1 MMNINIF
8 DLNQKIRT
16 VAMQVNHAKP
26 SMKSLTL
33 LLITGLLLS
42 GTMPAWAYD
51 AANTVYFNV
60 TGTIEEPVC
69 DVSVKPS
76 NAIDLGTVS
85 YQYLTGKPGATSEAT
100 AVSLVFDNC
109 STGTA
114 SVTITFNGTPFDR
127 TYTSIYE
134 NELIYGAKSVGLQ
147 LLSANEQKTLGPN
160 DSYTY
165 VFSDSP
171 EGHSFNMSA
180 RMYTPNGRIT
190 AGNVAYTVTFN
201 VSYK

>member
-8 DLNQKIRT
+8 GLNQKVRT
-16 VAMQVNHAKP
+16 VAMRVNHAKP
-26 SMKSLTL
+26 SMKSRTL

-51 AANTVYFNV
+51 ATSTVNFNV

-69 DVSVKPS
+69 EVSVKPS

-85 YQYLTGKPGATSEAT
+85 YQYLTGKPGATSETT

-109 STGTA
+109 STGTTSA
-114 SVTITFNGTPFDR
+114 AITFNGVPFDS
-127 TYTSIYE
+127 TYTAIYE
-134 NELIYGAKSVGLQ
+134 NELIYGAKDVGLQ
-147 LLSANEQKTLGPN
+147 LLSAEDQKTLGPN

-165 VFSDSP
+165 VFNDSSS
-171 EGHSFNMSA
+171 GHTFDMSA
-180 RMYTPNGRIT
+180 RMYTPYGHVT
-190 AGNVAYTVTFN
+190 AGNVVYTVTFN

>member
-8 DLNQKIRT
+8 GLNQKIRT
-16 VAMQVNHAKP
+16 VEMQVNHVKP
-26 SMKSLTL
+26 LMKSRTL

-51 AANTVYFNV
+51 ATSTVNFNV

-69 DVSVKPS
+69 EVSVKPS

-85 YQYLTGKPGATSEAT
+85 SQHLIGKPGATSETT
-100 AVSLVFDNC
+100 AVALVFDNC

-114 SVTITFNGTPFDR
+114 SAAITFGGVPFDS
-127 TYTSIYE
+127 TYTAIYE
-134 NELIYGAKSVGLQ
+134 NELIDGAKDVGLQ
-147 LLSANEQKTLGPN
+147 LLSAEDQKTLGPN

-165 VFSDSP
+165 VFNDSSS
-171 EGHSFNMSA
+171 GHTFDMSA
-180 RMYTPNGRIT
+180 RMYTPYGHVT

>member
-1 MMNINIF
+1 MATENKNLSEY
-8 DLNQKIRT
+8 DKNQLPNAKDFRFGIVVSEWNDKIT
-16 VAMQVNHAKP
+16 N
-26 SMKSLTL
+26 
-33 LLITGLLLS
+33 GL
-42 GTMPAWAYD
+42 
-51 AANTVYFNV
+51 
-60 TGTIEEPVC
+60 
-69 DVSVKPS
+69 
-76 NAIDLGTVS
+76 
-85 YQYLTGKPGATSEAT
+85 
-100 AVSLVFDNC
+100 
-109 STGTA
+109 
-114 SVTITFNGTPFDR
+114 FNGAESALLDCGVLP
-127 TYTSIYE
+127 E
-134 NELIYGAKSVGLQ
+134 NIIRWNVPGSFELIYGAKSVGLQ

>member
-8 DLNQKIRT
+8 GLNQKVRT
-16 VAMQVNHAKP
+16 VAMQVNHVKP
-26 SMKSLTL
+26 LMKSRTL

-51 AANTVYFNV
+51 ATSTVNFNV

-69 DVSVKPS
+69 EVSVKPS

-85 YQYLTGKPGATSEAT
+85 YQYLTGKPGATSETT

-109 STGTA
+109 STGTTSA
-114 SVTITFNGTPFDR
+114 AITFNGVPFDS
-127 TYTSIYE
+127 TYTAIYE
-134 NELIYGAKSVGLQ
+134 NELIYGAKDVGLQ
-147 LLSANEQKTLGPN
+147 LLSAEDQKTLGPN

-165 VFSDSP
+165 VFNDSSS
-171 EGHSFNMSA
+171 GHTFDMSA
-180 RMYTPNGRIT
+180 RMYTPYGHVT